1 MTTETVV
8 LTPQQ
13 RLARSRRALV
23 DQLQGGRPR
32 RDEEFD
38 AYPPDEGEFGA
49 EADASDP
56 PRGAHPFAWTSIAG
70 GMARRW
76 WRRHPA
82 NAAGQLARPLLDRY
96 ARKEPAKLVAAAAAT
111 GALVVLIKP
120 WRLLS
125 ITAVLAA
132 VLKSSD
138 VADMVTTLM
147 KKNAHPRKDIP

>member
-1 MTTETVV
+1 MDAEASK

-13 RLARSRRALV
+13 RLAYSRRALV
-23 DQLQGGRPR
+23 RQIQG
-32 RDEEFD
+32 EED
-38 AYPPDEGEFGA
+38 HPPD
-49 EADASDP
+49 DATHP
-56 PRGAHPFAWTSIAG
+56 PGPPKAAFLGNLKWSAVARGVLH
-70 GMARRW
+70 RW

-82 NAAGQLARPLLDRY
+82 NAVGHLARPLLDRY
-96 ARKEPAKLVAAAAAT
+96 AHEQPIKLVAAAAAV
-111 GALVVLIKP
+111 GALVVVVRP

-147 KKNAHPRKDIP
+147 QKTNATPRKDPP